1 VRPMRFFAASALAIV
16 LAAGPALAA
25 PSIETVPGADRLDKT
40 SPPRGPAKPAPPP
53 IFLSPSG
60 EPFRPK
66 SGGPTPFEAWFAQ
79 ADADHDGSIDRA
91 EFRAD
96 ALRFFKVLDTD
107 GDGMIDGFEINNYE
121 LKIAPE
127 LIAAYEGAIGGPE
140 VEGERGGQDRGRGE
154 HRQGADG
161 GPRGGKGGPAERI
174 QRLIGE
180 AEPVSGA
187 DFDFDG
193 RVTLAEW
200 MRATDQR
207 FDLLDVAKTGRLT
220 RDELLA
226 RFKPGSASPGH

>member
-1 VRPMRFFAASALAIV
+1 MRRMRFFMAWALAIA
-16 LAAGPALAA
+16 LAAGPTLAA
-25 PSIETVPGADRLDKT
+25 PAVATVPGADRT
-40 SPPRGPAKPAPPP
+40 APPSGPAKPAPPP

-60 EPFRPK
+60 QPFRAK
-66 SGGPTPFEAWFAQ
+66 SGGPAPFDAWFAE
-79 ADADHDGSIDRA
+79 ADADHDGSLDRA

-96 ALRFFKVLDTD
+96 ALRVFKVLDAN
-107 GDGMIDGFEINNYE
+107 GDGMIDGFEINTYE

-140 VEGERGGQDRGRGE
+140 IEPERRERRG
-154 HRQGADG
+154 A
-161 GPRGGKGGPAERI
+161 PRGPERI

-193 RVTLAEW
+193 RVSLAEW

-207 FDLLDVAKTGRLT
+207 FDLLDTAKTGRLT
-220 RDELLA
+220 REALTA
-226 RFKPGSASPGH
+226 RMKPPAKPSPGAAK

>member
-1 VRPMRFFAASALAIV
+1 VRRMRMFMAAALAIA
-16 LAAGPALAA
+16 LAGGPSLAA
-25 PSIETVPGADRLDKT
+25 PTVLTVPGADRPA
-40 SPPRGPAKPAPPP
+40 PPASGPARPATPP

-66 SGGPTPFEAWFAQ
+66 PGGPAPFEVWFAQ

-96 ALRFFKVLDTD
+96 ALRFFKLLDAD
-107 GDGMIDGFEINNYE
+107 GDGMIDGFEINTYE

-127 LIAAYEGAIGGPE
+127 LIAAYEGAVGGPE
-140 VEGERGGQDRGRGE
+140 VEPERGG
-154 HRQGADG
+154 H
-161 GPRGGKGGPAERI
+161 RGGSRDAHGRPAERI

-187 DFDFDG
+187 DYDLDG

-207 FDLLDVAKTGRLT
+207 FDILDAAKTGRLT

-226 RFKPGSASPGH
+226 RFKPGSAKGPH